1 MPRGP
6 PKKPDKVSAVNTSL
20 QGQKPRGRPKK
31 TDIVNA
37 ESSVS
42 HYSKDKEK
50 LSDWTKDEDVQKW
63 YWLNSGNRTE
73 EFVYWL
79 RNVRMNFGQKRFHF
93 LKNPGYPGCP
103 KKIWAFDI
111 PFLQGSRR
119 KILVSTTDF
128 QYLGSNWDIWG
139 KNRIVGNRCWSIPV
153 SP

>member
-1 MPRGP
+1 MLIN
-6 PKKPDKVSAVNTSL
+6 SSSL

-31 TDIVNA
+31 TDNVSA
-37 ESSVS
+37 ASSTKGGKETLLFKGRSQEDVERKLTLWVQNLLLKEGRRILLFKGRRTKQIQRQKEGRKVFSDS

-93 LKNPGYPGCP
+93 VKKN
-103 KKIWAFDI
+103 
-111 PFLQGSRR
+111 
-119 KILVSTTDF
+119 
-128 QYLGSNWDIWG
+128 
-139 KNRIVGNRCWSIPV
+139 
-153 SP
+153 